1 MGSSDVD
8 FRAAESDRLDLLRW
22 FCGTLLGICG
32 AGGVVACLTARVCFG
47 DSRGWQSFAEITE
60 VLLFG
65 GGLALIAGIPAV
77 VLGSLFLDARSH
89 LPGKPAAA
97 DGMAW
102 SLICGG
108 GAGAASMLL
117 SGLPTAVIFAA
128 VTGGVGGF
136 TGYCLLDAV
145 VGAGRTWWRKNRGV
159 SRSKEHHSGF

>member
-8 FRAAESDRLDLLRW
+8 FRAAQSDRLDLLRW

-47 DSRGWQSFAEITE
+47 ASRGWQSSAAIME
-60 VLLFG
+60 VFLFG

-77 VLGSLFLDARSH
+77 VLGSLFLHASSH

-117 SGLPTAVIFAA
+117 FGPTAVIFAA
-128 VTGGVGGF
+128 VIGFVGGL
-136 TGYCLLDAV
+136 TGYCLL
-145 VGAGRTWWRKNRGV
+145 GR
-159 SRSKEHHSGF
+159 SRQCPPGMVAEGPGPQSP